1 MSTLKVDTILKRT
14 GTGTIT
20 VGQSGNTIDLSNP
33 TSVTLNDTMKLKPA
47 FHVKMS
53 ADQSIANNT
62 QTKLQFNSEFY
73 DTDSAFDSSTNY
85 RFTAPS
91 AGKYLFHIEIY
102 FNGYDQKY
110 WALLFKK
117 NGSEMSGSIM
127 TGSKDNRGENI
138 YHTIIDDAAVN
149 DYYEVFVIQDQGGS
163 QDVYQDQKYAASG
176 ATTRWYGHKLIGV

>member
-20 VGQSGNTIDLSNP
+20 VGQSGDTIDLSNP

-127 TGSKDNRGENI
+127 TGVKITEEKI
-138 YHTIIDDAAVN
+138 YIT
-149 DYYEVFVIQDQGGS
+149 
-163 QDVYQDQKYAASG
+163 
-176 ATTRWYGHKLIGV
+176 L